1 MQKNILFLALCAEP
15 VYEIISVN
23 GISSGSF
30 SLKSRHCLE
39 ISMLSHFLITQQ
51 RDFEGKQII
60 RNGEISCV
68 NKKEVLSMSKRHTVC
83 RSGASGSKYIGE
95 RDLCGDEERSV
106 FPDCVQAVSV

>member
-60 RNGEISCV
+60 RNGEISCS
-68 NKKEVLSMSKRHTVC
+68 NEKGGFTY
-83 RSGASGSKYIGE
+83 G
-95 RDLCGDEERSV
+95 
-106 FPDCVQAVSV
+106 